1 MREDHPVYGM
11 RMDITDQDIEKAR
24 TQMLT
29 LFAAI
34 TAMRGGDL
42 ELMNI
47 IGELTADREVAGIS
61 IIQLIGFLIMGVRPE
76 VLDAFLQEGSAEIA
90 LTPQETVRDIA
101 SRMIKGVGD
110 VKD

>member
-24 TQMLT
+24 TEMLT

-34 TAMRGGDL
+34 TAMRGGDP
-42 ELMNI
+42 ELMRI
-47 IGELTADREVAGIS
+47 VGELTADREVAAIA
-61 IIQLIGFLIMGVRPE
+61 IIQLIGFLLTVTPPSVM
-76 VLDAFLQEGSAEIA
+76 DNFLQEGSAEIA

-101 SRMIKGVGD
+101 SQIMKGGRD
-110 VKD
+110 VEG